1 MLLRKKGGSHIYLSF
16 LYVHT
21 NVMMDMYAYE
31 AGQLRQT
38 ERKVT
43 IGRLYSGKWLYCR
56 HSNLPVK
63 VALSPCVNET
73 RASYKVPQM
82 FNRCQTAVDVTCREK
97 LPPLIRGWWER
108 ERDIYKFMDDV
119 MPRVD
124 CSLIVVMALQSQN
137 LFTCSWGDRF
147 SARACCA
154 GSKPL
159 PSRKECGKPW

>member
-97 LPPLIRGWWER
+97 LPPLIRGW
-108 ERDIYKFMDDV
+108 
-119 MPRVD
+119 
-124 CSLIVVMALQSQN
+124 
-137 LFTCSWGDRF
+137 
-147 SARACCA
+147 
-154 GSKPL
+154 
-159 PSRKECGKPW
+159 